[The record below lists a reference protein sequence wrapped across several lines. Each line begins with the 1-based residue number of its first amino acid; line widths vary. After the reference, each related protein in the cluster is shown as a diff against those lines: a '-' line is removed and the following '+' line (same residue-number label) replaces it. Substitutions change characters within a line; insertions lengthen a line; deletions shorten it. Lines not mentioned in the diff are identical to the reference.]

1 MWSHSITQ
9 GVRGGRSWSRPLSS
23 PSSQNPFFWFLSSLF
38 SPRKPNDLWLHKIKS
53 KHPPAL
59 KCSNNSSAMRRE
71 SISSSTLT
79 GSMSTPS
86 PLYHLTEF
94 RPVLLIHLPSPMVE
108 SHLGSPILTCRS
120 STLAPESMS
129 DQSSVTSPWGI
140 GLQPFIH
147 LLRSTFHFPPKPSS
161 VPLLTIIL
169 VLKKLKNIYIMY
181 FYVCMFISISPI
193 RAEQGL
199 LVLCAPSYPRCL

>member
-9 GVRGGRSWSRPLSS
+9 GARGGRSWSRPLSS

-38 SPRKPNDLWLHKIKS
+38 SSRKPNDLCLQIKS
-53 KHPPAL
+53 NHPPAL
-59 KCSNNSSAMRRE
+59 KSSNNSSAMRRE
-71 SISSSTLT
+71 STPSSTLT
-79 GSMSTPS
+79 GSMSTSS

-94 RPVLLIHLPSPMVE
+94 HPVLLIHLPSPMVE
-108 SHLGSPILTCRS
+108 SHLRSPILTCRS

-140 GLQPFIH
+140 GPQPFIH
-147 LLRSTFHFPPKPSS
+147 LLRSTFHSPPKPSS

-181 FYVCMFISISPI
+181 FYVCMFISVSPI
-193 RAEQGL
+193 RAETGL
-199 LVLCAPSYPRCL
+199 LVLCAPPHPCCL